1 MATNTIAGVNLTRI
15 AQLSL
20 DALVAN
26 RFQLPKI
33 VTDIS
38 TEVQPTG
45 NAVTTRFPTQVATQD
60 FDSSKATSNAAMT
73 ARTVTLNQFRG
84 VSIGFKDTE
93 RTFSDI
99 NLSTMYIEPTLSAI
113 FEDIFDNVAARV
125 TAANFSTN
133 VVSNSASFDAD
144 DVADLATTLSTA
156 KVPLRDRSIV
166 LSPAYFGSLVKD
178 SNIQSA
184 YAYGGSETIRENS
197 IPRLHGFDLIEFTG
211 SIPTNS
217 ENLVGWACAP
227 QAMVLAARAV
237 VPPPVGT
244 WSGNVAD
251 IVDPVSGMPIQI
263 REWYDGVELRYEWA
277 TLYGTQI
284 GVTGNLVRIL
294 SA

>member
-26 RFQLPKI
+26 RFRLPKI
-33 VTDIS
+33 ILDIS
-38 TEVQPTG
+38 SDAMPTG
-45 NAVTTRFPTQVATQD
+45 NAVTTRFPTQVAVQD
-60 FDSSKATSNAAMT
+60 FDSSKATSNATMT
-73 ARTVTLNQFRG
+73 ARTVTLNKFSG

-125 TAANFSTN
+125 TAANFATN
-133 VVSNSASFDAD
+133 VVSNSASWDAD

-156 KVPLRDRSIV
+156 KVPTRDRSIV
-166 LSPAYFGSLVKD
+166 LSPAYYGSLVKD

-184 YAYGGSETIRENS
+184 YAYGGSEAIRENN

-217 ENLVGWACAP
+217 ENLVGWATAP
-227 QAMVLAARAV
+227 QAMILAARAV
-237 VPPPVGT
+237 VQPPGNT
-244 WSGNVAD
+244 WAGNVAD
-251 IVDPVSGMPIQI
+251 IVDPVSGIPIQI
-263 REWYDGVELRYEWA
+263 REWYDGTELRYEWA
-277 TLYGTQI
+277 TLYGTAL